1 MPTLKD
7 YAKEAKKRLKNYEY
21 SKEKPTEIHQY
32 VNVVSEHDA
41 TEELRLRAIVEEIA
55 ASEEPVLD
63 PMKRLVDNEYFSTLK
78 EVEKERYII
87 ELAAKYKRLLEL
99 YK

>member
-7 YAKEAKKRLKNYEY
+7 YAREAKKRLKNYEY
-21 SKEKPTEIHQY
+21 SIGKPVDVQKL
-32 VNVVSEHDA
+32 VNIASERDD
-41 TEELRLRAIVEEIA
+41 TEELRLRSIVEEIA

-63 PMKRLVDNEYFSTLK
+63 PIKRLTDQAYFDTLD
-78 EVEKERYII
+78 EIEKERYII
-87 ELAAKYKRLLEL
+87 ELASKYKRILKL

>member
-7 YAKEAKKRLKNYEY
+7 YAREAKKRLKNYEY
-21 SKEKPTEIHQY
+21 SKEKPVEIHKY
-32 VNVVSEHDA
+32 VNIVSEHDA
-41 TEELRLRAIVEEIA
+41 AEELRLRAIVEEIA

-63 PMKRLVDNEYFSTLK
+63 PMSRLTDKAYFSTLD

-87 ELAAKYKRLLEL
+87 ELATKYKRILKL